1 MNREYETIGKIVWH
15 NLCHTITVCRDYNNY
30 SEGGMP
36 YVVDHFIIDV
46 RDSNGKLAPSPI
58 TSSGIRNYMPARKSE
73 FYDGTTHCDKGISD
87 QEFIES
93 IKKELGEEPKQQEL
107 F

>member
-1 MNREYETIGKIVWH
+1 MNKEYKTIGEIVWH
-15 NLCHTITVCRDYNNY
+15 KLCHTITVCRDYNNY

-36 YVVDHFIIDV
+36 YVIDHFIIDV

-58 TSSGIRNYMPARKSE
+58 TKTGIRNYMPARKSK

>member
-1 MNREYETIGKIVWH
+1 MNKEYETIGKIVWH

-36 YVVDHFIIDV
+36 YVIDHFIIDV

-58 TSSGIRNYMPARKSE
+58 TKTGIRNYMPARKSE

-87 QEFIES
+87 EEFIES
-93 IKKELGEEPKQQEL
+93 IKKQLGEEPKQQEL

>member
-36 YVVDHFIIDV
+36 YVIDHFIIHV
-46 RDSNGKLAPSPI
+46 KDSNGKLAPSPI
-58 TSSGIRNYMPARKSE
+58 TETGYSNYMPARKSE

-93 IKKELGEEPKQQEL
+93 IKKQLGEEPKQQEL

>member
-15 NLCHTITVCRDYNNY
+15 NLCYTITVCRDYNNY

-58 TSSGIRNYMPARKSE
+58 TKTGIRNYMPARKSE